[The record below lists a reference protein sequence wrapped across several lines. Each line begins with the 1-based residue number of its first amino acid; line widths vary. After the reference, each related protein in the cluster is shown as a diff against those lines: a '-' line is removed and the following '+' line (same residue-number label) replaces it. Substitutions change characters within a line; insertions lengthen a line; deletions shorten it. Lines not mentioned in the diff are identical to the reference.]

1 MAIENCKQIFDELP
15 GRFDPAAAGDWS
27 TTIQFHIAGD
37 KGGDFV
43 LKVDG
48 GKCETSEGTTE
59 SPTATLETD
68 DETWMG
74 IVGGSTNPMT
84 AFTLG
89 KLKVK
94 GNMADVMK
102 LQNLIKA

>member
-1 MAIENCKQIFDELP
+1 MAPENCKEIFEAIP
-15 GRFDPAAAGDWS
+15 TQFDPAAAGDWS

-48 GKCETSEGTTE
+48 GSCQTNEGTAE
-59 SPTATLETD
+59 GASATIETD

-102 LQNLIKA
+102 MQNLIKT